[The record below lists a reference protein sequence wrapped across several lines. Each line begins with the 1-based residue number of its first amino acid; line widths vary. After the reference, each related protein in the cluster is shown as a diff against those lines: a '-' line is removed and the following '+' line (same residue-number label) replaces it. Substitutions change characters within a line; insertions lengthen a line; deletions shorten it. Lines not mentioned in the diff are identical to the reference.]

1 MTTKIKSREP
11 MIHVSIL
18 ANSGAGNTLVSMFA
32 SVPITPERM
41 KVLHQLVGGAQW
53 QKQNSSLNATW
64 QEVQRIVAKHVG
76 KAE

>member
-1 MTTKIKSREP
+1 MPTKIKSREP
-11 MIHVSIL
+11 KIHLTIL
-18 ANSGAGNTLVSMFA
+18 ANSGPGHTLVSTTV
-32 SVPITPERM
+32 SVPVTPERM

-53 QKQNSSLNATW
+53 QKHGPSVNATW